1 MTGAL
6 RLTLESLREAIR
18 KRVEETSLRATAD
31 EIGLTSYTALG
42 RFIRGETSS
51 PQRTNRDLM
60 TRWYYKRGSGN
71 DSTVPREDVET
82 ALSVLR
88 TWVGDASKSKSVRER
103 RRREV
108 LDGLEDERD

>member
-6 RLTLESLREAIR
+6 RLTLESLREAIH
-18 KRVEETSLRATAD
+18 KRVDETSLRATAD

-42 RFIRGETSS
+42 KFIRGETQS
-51 PQRTNRDLM
+51 PQRVTRDLM
-60 TRWYYKRGSGN
+60 TRWYYKRASRE
-71 DSTVPREDVET
+71 SAVPQEDVEA

-88 TWVGDASKSKSVRER
+88 TWVGDASKSKAVRER

-108 LDGLEDERD
+108 LDGLEAEPD